1 MALSLKLGNSLTTS
15 GYLYDNIWAL
25 GLNGTDEYVSVDG
38 VAENVDSSKGTIA
51 VWAKLN
57 TMSSSGVMF
66 QTRVDSNNVINL
78 LYHASANEV
87 RFSYKA
93 GGAAVTI
100 AFTDAIEAD
109 GKWHHIVATWD
120 TSEDETKLYL
130 DGTLKQTGTSLG
142 TFSGT
147 PSIADIGQNTQG
159 GAFFNGTIAEVG
171 VFADVIDIG
180 KLFVANREPINLTG
194 MARLKGYWQFNSG
207 SGSVAVDSSGN
218 GLNGTLFNTPTWA
231 KNVPY
236 KAN

>member
-1 MALSLKLGNSLTTS
+1 MALSLKLANSLTTS

-25 GLNGTDEYVSVDG
+25 GLNGTDEYVSVDA
-38 VAENVDSSKGTIA
+38 VLENIDSSKGTIA

-57 TMSSSGVMF
+57 TMSTSGVMF
-66 QTRVDSNNVINL
+66 RSQVDSNNVINL

-87 RFSYKA
+87 RFTYKA
-93 GGAAVTI
+93 GGSAVVV
-100 AFTDAIEAD
+100 AFSDAIEAD
-109 GKWHHIVATWD
+109 GKWHHIAATWE
-120 TSEDETKLYL
+120 TAEDEIKLYL
-130 DGTLKQTGTSLG
+130 DGTLKQTATSLG

-180 KLFVANREPINLTG
+180 RLFVANREPVNLTG

-207 SGSVAVDSSGN
+207 SCSVAVDSSGN
-218 GLNGTLFNTPTWA
+218 GFNGTLFNTPTWA
-231 KNVPY
+231 KDVPY

>member
-1 MALSLKLGNSLTTS
+1 MALSLKLGNSLSTS

-25 GLNGTDEYVSVDG
+25 GLNGTDEYVSVDA

-93 GGAAVTI
+93 GGSAVTV
-100 AFTDAIEAD
+100 AFADAIEAD
-109 GKWHHIVATWD
+109 GKWHHIVATWE
-120 TSEDETKLYL
+120 TAEDEIKLYL

-180 KLFVANREPINLTG
+180 KLFLANREPINLTG
-194 MARLKGYWQFNSG
+194 MARLKGYYQFNSG

-218 GLNGTLFNTPTWA
+218 GFNGTLFNTPTWA
-231 KNVPY
+231 KGVPY